1 MQYKFWSTLSE
12 KRKKRCRFCFL
23 ICFCW
28 FSLCTDAQNKSA
40 YSFSGFCGWGR
51 VIPTNDFVR
60 GKNSEEKP
68 ISELC
73 SYSLRLTRHTSG
85 EESWHSQYDYPSYG
99 IGLFK
104 AVFNVPNQL
113 GEPTAFYFFLTKP
126 IFKSEKYTISG
137 DYAAGVAFNWL
148 HFSLQHPERTA
159 MGGAVSCY
167 LDATLLLTKEVSD
180 NLDFSFGLSL
190 SHFSNGAM
198 KKPNF
203 GINTVSAKL
212 AFDYFPYKKPRRVI
226 SKSETFDPHFVD
238 LWSVF
243 AGAHNEITR
252 FSQEDKPPFERR
264 SYCVLGIDRR
274 VVRRF
279 NIKHSLGAGCGIG
292 YDRYAVKD
300 ERFNFSAYLCYEYR
314 VHRVGLIIE
323 PGIYLYK
330 SKSLPSPQFFQRIG
344 LRYYLNDNYF
354 AAINLR
360 AAYFSVAQYIEWSV
374 GCALPNFKAK
384 NTD

>member
-12 KRKKRCRFCFL
+12 KRKKKCRLCFL

-40 YSFSGFCGWGR
+40 YSFSGFCGWGK

-60 GKNSEEKP
+60 GQNSKHRA
-68 ISELC
+68 IDQTYT
-73 SYSLRLTRHTSG
+73 YSLRLTRHTSG

-167 LDATLLLTKEVSD
+167 LDATLLLTREVSD

-203 GINTVSAKL
+203 GINAVSAKL
-212 AFDYFPYKKPRRVI
+212 AFDYFPYKKPRKLF
-226 SKSETFDPHFVD
+226 SQSETFKPHFVD
-238 LWSVF
+238 SWSVF